1 MSALATKQQSLKI
14 FEKLKTKPANKVCF
28 DCGQKNPTWTSVPF
42 GIYLCLDCSSNHRN
56 LGVHISFV
64 RSTNL
69 DQWQWDQLR
78 VMKVGG
84 NESATKFFQQNG
96 GSAALNS
103 KDPKTKYQS
112 AAATKYKEELKKRAA
127 RDAREFPEEV
137 VITDGTD
144 AADSTTPAGE
154 PDDDFFSSWDKP
166 AIKKPTPPISRTAT
180 PPVVGRTPSPFLGS
194 NGAKDIARTSSPLAK
209 TGDSDSSLPKPPAAS
224 RITTS
229 ANLRKTSTTATG
241 PRKANVLGAKK
252 VTTKLG
258 AKKLGGGASDIV
270 IDFDEAE
277 KKAKEEAE
285 RIAKLGYDP
294 DAEDDNGRGS
304 KAKPLG
310 KEPSNILSPT
320 PVNPAPRGGGGYGG
334 SSASHTRQKSASE
347 MERLGMGIQRLGFGQ
362 VGGSKAAGGSAAAP
376 KKNAGGFGS
385 VGPIKATTTDE
396 DEERYARNKFG
407 TQKAIS
413 SDEFFGKGTFDP
425 SQQAEAKTRLQ
436 GFEGATAISS
446 NAYFGRPDEE
456 EVGDEYGDLE
466 TAAKDFIRKFG
477 ITAGDDL
484 ENLTHL
490 LGEGA
495 GKLQGAVRAYL
506 GS

>member
-42 GIYLCLDCSSNHRN
+42 GIYLCLDCSANHRN

-127 RDAREFPEEV
+127 RDAKEYPSEV
-137 VITDGTD
+137 VINDGAD
-144 AADSTTPAGE
+144 AGDGSNTPAGE
-154 PDDDFFSSWDKP
+154 PEDDFFSSWDKP

-180 PPVVGRTPSPFLGS
+180 PPVVGRTPSPFLNAGT
-194 NGAKDIARTSSPLAK
+194 NGKDIARSTSPLAK
-209 TGDSDSSLPKPPAAS
+209 TEGDSKPAPVAS

-229 ANLRKTSTTATG
+229 AALRKTATTGA

-252 VTTKLG
+252 TTKLG
-258 AKKLGGGASDIV
+258 VKKVVGDV

-285 RIAKLGYDP
+285 RIEKLGYDP
-294 DAEDDNGRGS
+294 DAEEEAAAKASTKTEAS
-304 KAKPLG
+304 KIHS
-310 KEPSNILSPT
+310 PS
-320 PVNPAPRGGGGYGG
+320 PVNPAPRGGYG
-334 SSASHTRQKSASE
+334 SSSHSREKSASE
-347 MERLGMGIQRLGFGQ
+347 LERLGMGMNRLGFGQ
-362 VGGSKAAGGSAAAP
+362 VGGNKAAAAAA
-376 KKNAGGFGS
+376 KKNTGGFGS
-385 VGPIKATTTDE
+385 VGPIKNTVE
-396 DEERYARNKFG
+396 DDDDRFARNKFG

-413 SDEFFGKGTFDP
+413 SDEVFGKGNFDP
-425 SQQAEAKTRLQ
+425 SAQAEAKSRLQ
-436 GFEGATAISS
+436 GFEGATSISS
-446 NAYFGRPDEE
+446 NAYFGRPEE
-456 EVGDEYGDLE
+456 EDVAEDYGDLE
-466 TAAKDFIRKFG
+466 SAAKDFVRKFG

-484 ENLTHL
+484 EALTRAA
-490 LGEGA
+490 A
-495 GKLQGAVRAYL
+495 GVSSKLSDAVRAYI
-506 GS
+506 GN